1 MYTLTLYFLWQEK
14 DKIYFELHC
23 EDILCVSLSNIFIAQ
38 GNNRRYIYIFCQ
50 LKIHTSKIHI
60 SFPCT
65 VEYILEEVDPLSK
78 GYYEKYILI
87 KIVYFFG
94 RGWPLPKGYY
104 GQGYISKVSFFVF
117 VSVFFYVIVF

>member
-1 MYTLTLYFLWQEK
+1 V
-14 DKIYFELHC
+14 KIHSVFHCQIYLLHRKTA
-23 EDILCVSLSNIFIAQ
+23 EDI
-38 GNNRRYIYIFCQ
+38 YIYIYICQ
-50 LKIHTSKIHI
+50 LKIHTSKLHI

-94 RGWPLPKGYY
+94 RG
-104 GQGYISKVSFFVF
+104 
-117 VSVFFYVIVF
+117 

>member
-1 MYTLTLYFLWQEK
+1 M
-14 DKIYFELHC
+14 KIYYVFHCQIYLLHRKTA
-23 EDILCVSLSNIFIAQ
+23 EDIFF
-38 GNNRRYIYIFCQ
+38 FCQ
-50 LKIHTSKIHI
+50 LNIHTSKIHI

-94 RGWPLPKGYY
+94 RG
-104 GQGYISKVSFFVF
+104 
-117 VSVFFYVIVF
+117 

>member
-1 MYTLTLYFLWQEK
+1 M
-14 DKIYFELHC
+14 KIHSVFHCQIYLLHRKIA
-23 EDILCVSLSNIFIAQ
+23 EDI
-38 GNNRRYIYIFCQ
+38 YICK

-94 RGWPLPKGYY
+94 RG
-104 GQGYISKVSFFVF
+104 
-117 VSVFFYVIVF
+117 